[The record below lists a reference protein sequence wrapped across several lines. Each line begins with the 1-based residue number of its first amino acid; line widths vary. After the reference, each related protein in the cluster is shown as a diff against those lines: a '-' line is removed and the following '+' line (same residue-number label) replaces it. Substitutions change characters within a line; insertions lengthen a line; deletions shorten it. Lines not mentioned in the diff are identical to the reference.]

1 MLICRPQEMVVV
13 STIRDPGLAGFCD
26 ESIDHELIPTFP
38 IGTEITVG
46 VCSAAVVDVVDD
58 DAAAATVVVVVVPD
72 PTTSV
77 KRELVE
83 KLYEFPVQ
91 VPPVGLSRP
100 YAYI

>member
-1 MLICRPQEMVVV
+1 M
-13 STIRDPGLAGFCD
+13 STIREPGVAGFADD
-26 ESIDHELIPTFP
+26 EIVHEFMPTFP
-38 IGTEITVG
+38 TGTEITVG

-58 DAAAATVVVVVVPD
+58 DAAAATVVVVVAPD